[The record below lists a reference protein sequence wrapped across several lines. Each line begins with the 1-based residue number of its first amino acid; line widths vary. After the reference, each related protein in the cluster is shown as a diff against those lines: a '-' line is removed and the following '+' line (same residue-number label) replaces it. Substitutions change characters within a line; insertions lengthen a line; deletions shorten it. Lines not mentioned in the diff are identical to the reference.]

1 MFEQMETSKSIYE
14 GLFVSSETSTEW
26 SDANHSVI
34 NRKQILET
42 ALSTNNP
49 KNGDS
54 ARKRK
59 SINID
64 NPSGK

>member
-14 GLFVSSETSTEW
+14 GLFVSYETSTEC
-26 SDANHSVI
+26 SDANHSFI
-34 NRKQILET
+34 NRKQIVET

-54 ARKRK
+54 AGKRK